1 MSAIETI
8 YRCQNCNWITKNADK
23 LEPVSG
29 LYKGRILPG
38 EIMPEGECPKCGGVC
53 FADETPEEAAAERV
67 RRAGPELLKA
77 LEEYVAYFD
86 NYDIDEE
93 FPDFQ
98 AMRDRAVGVL
108 VIARARGVS
117 EEDDQERA
125 RRA

>member
-1 MSAIETI
+1 ME
-8 YRCQNCNWITKNADK
+8 YKCEDCDW
-23 LEPVSG
+23 VST
-29 LYKGRILPG
+29 PS
-38 EIMPEGECPKCGGVC
+38 ECRKCGGNCVIV
-53 FADETPEEAAAERV
+53 ETPEDAAAERV
-67 RRAGPELLKA
+67 RNAAPGLLKA

-108 VIARARGVS
+108 VTARARGVS